1 MVLESYKGSVIFCHE
16 YSAEICSKGAH
27 AHHCRQQ
34 YALTFKD
41 VQALHLQPGDK
52 AIMYNIAMIQ
62 QKSAEMLFAL
72 PPAKRSLSDLQ
83 RVIEQASHAQK

>member
-1 MVLESYKGSVIFCHE
+1 VVLESYKGSVIFCHE

-52 AIMYNIAMIQ
+52 AITYNIAMIQ

>member
-1 MVLESYKGSVIFCHE
+1 VVLESYKGSVIFCHE

-27 AHHCRQQ
+27 ARHCRQQ

-52 AIMYNIAMIQ
+52 AITYNIAMIQ

-72 PPAKRSLSDLQ
+72 PPNKRSLSDLQ